1 MSRRHSSADTSG
13 AAEHPSDK
21 LGAPTGELHFQDK
34 QDAKDAEKYR
44 EQYRKEKGH
53 EPTRRQI
60 IAHEGGRHSH
70 DNDPD
75 RDTDSSEGEYKI
87 SGHVDIFH

>member
-13 AAEHPSDK
+13 AAEQHTDK
-21 LGAPTGELHFQDK
+21 LGTASGEIYFEDK
-34 QDAKDAEKYR
+34 RDAKDAEKYR
-44 EQYRKEKGH
+44 EQYREKKGH

-70 DNDPD
+70 DNDPN
-75 RDTDSSEGEYKI
+75 RDTDSSEREYKI
-87 SGHVDIFH
+87 SGHVDILH